1 MVEQYKT
8 IKDSQWIKLN
18 IKNSKFHGRIYHVT
32 SLADVNT
39 ILKQVEVEFRKTT
52 HIVYAY
58 RIIDGDSIK
67 EYATDAGEPTH
78 SSGPPILRV
87 LAGDELLNVLLVV
100 VRYFGGTKLGIGG
113 LIKAYTEAAQE
124 AVKKSRIVTRT
135 NKKIMLIETNYRE
148 LGEMLYKI
156 DQVQGKVIEIIHGK
170 NVKIKALIPIS
181 FCKKFETK
189 PIGLKT

>member
-1 MVEQYKT
+1 MMLEQYKT

-32 SLADVNT
+32 SSDEVNT
-39 ILKQVEVEFRKTT
+39 ILKEVEDKFRKPT

-58 RIIDGDSIK
+58 RLIVRDSIR

-87 LAGDELLNVLLVV
+87 LDGDELLNVLLVV
-100 VRYFGGTKLGIGG
+100 VRYFGGIKLGIGG
-113 LIKAYTEAAQE
+113 LIKAYTEAAQNAIKE
-124 AVKKSRIVTRT
+124 SRVVTRT
-135 NKKIMLIETNYRE
+135 NKKLMLIETNYRE

-156 DQVQGKVIEIIHGK
+156 EQMQGKVIEIIHGE

-181 FCKKFETK
+181 FCKRFENK
-189 PIGLKT
+189 ELD